1 MSFLRT
7 DYSEVKSGG
16 DFAPLPIG
24 EYEAII
30 TKVEVTTS
38 KNSGAKMLKIEYT
51 VRDDVEQEGRKR
63 KFFENVVETL
73 AWKFQ
78 ALAKAVQLPAGQEV
92 GSIEEFASLIQFKPV
107 LLKNK
112 HEEYNGQTQDRVH
125 FVNESKIGTGA
136 GFNAG
141 NDPFGGTSKTIDIT
155 DDDLPF

>member
-16 DFAPLPIG
+16 DFSPLPIG

-30 TKVEVTTS
+30 SKVEVTKS
-38 KNSGAKMLKIEYT
+38 QAGNKMLKIEYT
-51 VRDDVEQEGRKR
+51 VRDDVDQEGKKR
-63 KFFENVVETL
+63 KFFENVVESLT
-73 AWKFQ
+73 WKFQ
-78 ALAKAVQLPAGQEV
+78 ALAKAAQLPAGQEIA
-92 GSIEEFASLIQFKPV
+92 SLEEFASLIQYKPV

-136 GFNAG
+136 GSNFG
-141 NDPFGGTSKTIDIT
+141 NTQTFVV
-155 DDDLPF
+155 DDESLPF